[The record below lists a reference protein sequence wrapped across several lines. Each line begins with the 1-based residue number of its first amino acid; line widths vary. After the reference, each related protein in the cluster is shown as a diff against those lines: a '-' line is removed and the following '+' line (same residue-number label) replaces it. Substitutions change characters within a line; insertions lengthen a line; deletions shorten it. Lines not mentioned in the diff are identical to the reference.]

1 MIKVLI
7 VDDQSLIREGLTMML
22 SLYDTI
28 TLVGEA
34 TNGKEAIELIDRIQV
49 DLILM
54 DIRMPI
60 MNGVEATK
68 IIKEKHHDIKVLILT
83 TFNEDEYIFEGLRN
97 GADGYLLKDISS
109 QDLVKAI
116 KTVYEGNVLLQPD
129 VAKKMLGAMT
139 YNNVAQSNLDRHIFK
154 ELTKKE
160 YEIALLIG
168 EGKSNKE
175 IANTLYITEGTV
187 KNHITKILDK
197 LDLRDR
203 TQLAVLIKD

>member
-1 MIKVLI
+1 
-7 VDDQSLIREGLTMML
+7 
-22 SLYDTI
+22 
-28 TLVGEA
+28 
-34 TNGKEAIELIDRIQV
+34 
-49 DLILM
+49 
-54 DIRMPI
+54 
-60 MNGVEATK
+60 
-68 IIKEKHHDIKVLILT
+68 
-83 TFNEDEYIFEGLRN
+83 
-97 GADGYLLKDISS
+97 
-109 QDLVKAI
+109 
-116 KTVYEGNVLLQPD
+116 
-129 VAKKMLGAMT
+129 MLGAMT

-175 IANTLYITEGTV
+175 IASTLYITEGTV